1 MSVPLPRVTVNAG
14 LHHGAGPGTWHPTG
28 ARRIE
33 AAVVAGLFP
42 PQEVSAPGDGLLRRP
57 LNCLAET
64 PGIHPP
70 KGVLVSPLKRKLQA
84 GASRVCE

>member
-1 MSVPLPRVTVNAG
+1 MSVPLPDVTVNAG

-33 AAVVAGLFP
+33 AAVVAGLSP
-42 PQEVSAPGDGLLRRP
+42 HQEVSALGDGLLRRP

-64 PGIHPP
+64 AGIHPP
-70 KGVLVSPLKRKLQA
+70 EGVLVSPLKRKLHA
-84 GASRVCE
+84 GVSRVSE